1 MRETLAR
8 LRHGTLN
15 ADFVGRRKRWYI
27 ISAVVLVVCLLGILI
42 RGLDL
47 GIEFKGGAD
56 FQVTTQVTSDS
67 VEQYRAAVLDSG
79 VEQLEDLSV
88 LTIGD
93 STVRIQTRSLEVDEV
108 ILVRQAIADQAG
120 VSAEDVTYN
129 LIGASW
135 GGQITQ
141 KGLLA
146 LVVFIVLVM
155 IVIAIYF
162 RDWKTSVA
170 AIAGVFHDL
179 IVTVGVYA
187 LIGFTVTPATLIGV
201 LTILGYSL
209 YDTMVVFDKV
219 RENVKGLSGRRTT
232 YTDETN
238 RALNQVIVRSLNTT
252 IIGILPV
259 IALLVAGVFVLG
271 TGPLKDLSLAMAVG
285 MAVGAYSSI
294 FIASSLLVEMKE
306 REPAMI
312 EHRRRLAHRAERAAM
327 RKHHGSDTTET
338 SGAEE
343 GGGVAVLTERDEAVT
358 DEPAASGRPERTRA
372 DFDEERRQ
380 PRRVP
385 RSRRKK

>member
-8 LRHGTLN
+8 LRHGTLD

-27 ISAVVLVVCLLGILI
+27 VSGIILVICILALLI
-42 RGLDL
+42 RGLTL

-56 FQVTTQVTSDS
+56 FQVSTPVTAETT
-67 VEQYRAAVLDSG
+67 EQYRQAVLGSG
-79 VEQLEDLSV
+79 VENLEDLSV

-93 STVRIQTRSLEVDEV
+93 NTVRVQTRSLEVDEV
-108 ILVRQAIADQAG
+108 VQVRQAIADQAG
-120 VSAEDVTYN
+120 VSAEEVNYN

-135 GGQITQ
+135 GGQITK

-146 LVVFIVLVM
+146 LAVFIVLVM
-155 IVIAIYF
+155 ILIAVYF

-179 IVTVGVYA
+179 IVTIGVYA
-187 LIGFTVTPATLIGV
+187 LVGFTVTPATLIGV

-219 RENVKGLSGRRTT
+219 RENVKGLTGRRTT

-238 RALNQVIVRSLNTT
+238 RALNQVLVRSVNTT
-252 IIGILPV
+252 VIGLLPV
-259 IALLVAGVFVLG
+259 LALLVAGVFVLG

-294 FIASSLLVEMKE
+294 FVASSLLVEMKE

-327 RKHHGSDTTET
+327 RKHHGQSSGSVSVLEDTEVVTE
-338 SGAEE
+338 
-343 GGGVAVLTERDEAVT
+343 EAS
-358 DEPAASGRPERTRA
+358 EPQRTPVSRR

-380 PRRVP
+380 PRRKP
-385 RSRRKK
+385 RSQRKK